1 MLSYHP
7 VKIAKQRDSSWSIT
21 GTGNRHSGIRVI
33 SCGRLHCFHAPNI
46 IAINGVVSCVDTDA
60 TNAVFSDNDEIFS
73 TLNLLARSSETFAYN
88 FVSLFSGVKLNDQ
101 FFAIFS
107 NAFIYRS
114 LFWKPNR
121 TEYDNCISDSVYIQI
136 WLILIL
142 HLFR

>member
-73 TLNLLARSSETFAYN
+73 TLNLLARSSEKLLHIISFP
-88 FVSLFSGVKLNDQ
+88 FFRVSSWTTNSLLHFPMLLFIEACSENRIEQNTITASVTRY
-101 FFAIFS
+101 IF
-107 NAFIYRS
+107 
-114 LFWKPNR
+114 
-121 TEYDNCISDSVYIQI
+121 D
-136 WLILIL
+136 
-142 HLFR
+142 